1 MSDEKSRTVLTTI
14 LLSVSIVTLFQSVAF
29 AEDQSDG
36 QAPIVNFE
44 FSDGAVISEFSTI
57 RGTIQNEI
65 APKSAT
71 WELLDTSGTRYYVD
85 ISDDLSIDSELDVW
99 NEWTFE
105 IELDPISIGHCSCV
119 ARVVV
124 EESNGN
130 SIKFFQSIFISPD
143 TSVIYQFPPTAQIIS
158 DHIFQWSGQSQT
170 LEFIS
175 INFDS
180 STPTFSYLIVQSP
193 SVKCSIEYMEIP
205 SSANFF
211 SPSEISE
218 PASFRYD
225 FDLANLSD
233 GWFDVIIFAENSINQ
248 QFSYDCTTIRVDN
261 NPPVVVIEAPSTV
274 PEGMG
279 YAIFDASSSYD
290 DTWGIQGLTYI
301 WSVVNSNEYAENG
314 TMVVSGLDKRTLS
327 LETIESG
334 NYQVKLTIVDQ
345 AGNIGSAIRYLDVE
359 NKPPVVKLTID
370 GELFSD
376 NSEFTLN
383 RDSTCIIDA
392 SGSTDTQ
399 NDADSLRYVWRVN
412 NIPTYEGQSREFSWP
427 DGVEGDF
434 LLTIEVI
441 DDDYASSQI
450 SVLVKD
456 DSEDP
461 ILPLSLILLAL
472 SVIFLSYAVVNMRK
486 LANESDIPKWS

>member
-1 MSDEKSRTVLTTI
+1 
-14 LLSVSIVTLFQSVAF
+14 
-29 AEDQSDG
+29 
-36 QAPIVNFE
+36 
-44 FSDGAVISEFSTI
+44 
-57 RGTIQNEI
+57 
-65 APKSAT
+65 
-71 WELLDTSGTRYYVD
+71 
-85 ISDDLSIDSELDVW
+85 
-99 NEWTFE
+99 
-105 IELDPISIGHCSCV
+105 
-119 ARVVV
+119 
-124 EESNGN
+124 
-130 SIKFFQSIFISPD
+130 
-143 TSVIYQFPPTAQIIS
+143 
-158 DHIFQWSGQSQT
+158 
-170 LEFIS
+170 
-175 INFDS
+175 
-180 STPTFSYLIVQSP
+180 
-193 SVKCSIEYMEIP
+193 
-205 SSANFF
+205 
-211 SPSEISE
+211 
-218 PASFRYD
+218 
-225 FDLANLSD
+225 
-233 GWFDVIIFAENSINQ
+233 
-248 QFSYDCTTIRVDN
+248 VDN

-274 PEGMG
+274 SEGMG

-412 NIPTYEGQSREFSWP
+412 NIPTYEGPSREFSWP

-472 SVIFLSYAVVNMRK
+472 SAIFLSYAVVNMRK

>member
-14 LLSVSIVTLFQSVAF
+14 LISVSIVTLFQSVAF

-44 FSDGAVISEFSTI
+44 FSDGAIISEFSTI

-124 EESNGN
+124 EESNGD
-130 SIKFFQSIFISPD
+130 SIKLFQSIFISPD
-143 TSVIYQFPPTAQIIS
+143 TSVNYQFPSTAQIIS

-218 PASFRYD
+218 SASFRYD
-225 FDLANLSD
+225 LDLANLSD
-233 GWFDVIIFAENSINQ
+233 G
-248 QFSYDCTTIRVDN
+248 CR
-261 NPPVVVIEAPSTV
+261 
-274 PEGMG
+274 
-279 YAIFDASSSYD
+279 
-290 DTWGIQGLTYI
+290 
-301 WSVVNSNEYAENG
+301 
-314 TMVVSGLDKRTLS
+314 
-327 LETIESG
+327 
-334 NYQVKLTIVDQ
+334 
-345 AGNIGSAIRYLDVE
+345 
-359 NKPPVVKLTID
+359 
-370 GELFSD
+370 
-376 NSEFTLN
+376 
-383 RDSTCIIDA
+383 
-392 SGSTDTQ
+392 
-399 NDADSLRYVWRVN
+399 LRN
-412 NIPTYEGQSREFSWP
+412 
-427 DGVEGDF
+427 
-434 LLTIEVI
+434 L
-441 DDDYASSQI
+441 
-450 SVLVKD
+450 
-456 DSEDP
+456 
-461 ILPLSLILLAL
+461 
-472 SVIFLSYAVVNMRK
+472 
-486 LANESDIPKWS
+486 

>member
-44 FSDGAVISEFSTI
+44 ISDGAVISEFSTI

-119 ARVVV
+119 AIVVV

-130 SIKFFQSIFISPD
+130 SINFFQSIFISPD
-143 TSVIYQFPPTAQIIS
+143 TSVNYQFPPTAQTVS
-158 DHIFQWSGQSQT
+158 DHTFLWSGQRQT

-180 STPTFSYLIVQSP
+180 SIPTFSYLIVQSP

-218 PASFRYD
+218 SASFRYD

-383 RDSTCIIDA
+383 
-392 SGSTDTQ
+392 
-399 NDADSLRYVWRVN
+399 
-412 NIPTYEGQSREFSWP
+412 
-427 DGVEGDF
+427 
-434 LLTIEVI
+434 
-441 DDDYASSQI
+441 
-450 SVLVKD
+450 
-456 DSEDP
+456 
-461 ILPLSLILLAL
+461 LSLIH
-472 SVIFLSYAVVNMRK
+472 I
-486 LANESDIPKWS
+486 

>member
-14 LLSVSIVTLFQSVAF
+14 LLSVFIVTLFQSVAF
-29 AEDQSDG
+29 AEDQNDG

-44 FSDGAVISEFSTI
+44 ISDGAVISEFSTI

-143 TSVIYQFPPTAQIIS
+143 TSVNYQFPPTAQIIS

-180 STPTFSYLIVQSP
+180 SIPTFSYLIVQSP

-218 PASFRYD
+218 SASFRYD

-383 RDSTCIIDA
+383 RDST
-392 SGSTDTQ
+392 
-399 NDADSLRYVWRVN
+399 
-412 NIPTYEGQSREFSWP
+412 
-427 DGVEGDF
+427 
-434 LLTIEVI
+434 
-441 DDDYASSQI
+441 
-450 SVLVKD
+450 
-456 DSEDP
+456 
-461 ILPLSLILLAL
+461 
-472 SVIFLSYAVVNMRK
+472 
-486 LANESDIPKWS
+486 